1 MIKYY
6 KELEQPNDFTLPL
19 IETKFDS
26 QKYKYIEI
34 DKLPL
39 EFFDKYEY
47 LLRAIKDIHFLMMT
61 IDLEQISNRLRA
73 KWGQT
78 DWEYTTEN
86 WSLWHADYST
96 LCDLTEIKDNMSGLK
111 IKLETTTE
119 IIRTMQFYETVMSQ
133 IIYLC
138 PDIADEWK
146 KIYLLLVSA
155 VKDITIYS
163 HIKYGTAAHHTCD
176 ARDVKLPNAW
186 YITSYG
192 DLYNT
197 GGQRG
202 HKETNLIYSY
212 QEIKQMLLENKSM
225 VGIANAKLEE
235 KLQINNNGYINSSDF
250 QSYLNYKFDFPFV
263 PTSAQS
269 RYFDRKSYNSRI
281 VKTILG
287 VISAQASFY
296 RFFENMQ
303 EYTFNP
309 NHELYKLKDMT
320 ADQIGDILV
329 RCAGCYKIETALNKT
344 ITTSSLTP
352 FQNLHEYIIRGWD
365 VCMISPI
372 IVSREEGIIKELD
385 INSPIVENYIE
396 KDLQKYKQDQQ
407 TEYGKIY
414 IKNYNE
420 IKHV

>member
-6 KELEQPNDFTLPL
+6 KELEKPNDFTLPL

-26 QKYKYIEI
+26 QNYKYIEI

-47 LLRAIKDIHFLMMT
+47 LLRAMKDIHFLMMT

-78 DWEYTTEN
+78 DWEYTRKN
-86 WSLWHADYST
+86 WELWHADYGT
-96 LCDLTEIKDNMSGLK
+96 LSELTEIKEEMSGLK
-111 IKLETTTE
+111 IKLETTTD
-119 IIRTMQFYETVMSQ
+119 IISTIQFYDTVMSK

-146 KIYLLLVSA
+146 KIYLLLVTA
-155 VKDITIYS
+155 VKDITTYT
-163 HIKYGTAAHHTCD
+163 HIKYGKDAHHTCD

-197 GGQRG
+197 GGPKG

-212 QEIKQMLLENKSM
+212 QEIKHMLLENKSM
-225 VGIANAKLEE
+225 VGIANAKLQE
-235 KLQINNNGYINSSDF
+235 KFQINNNGYIDSSDF
-250 QSYLNYKFDFPFV
+250 QSYLNYKFDFSFV
-263 PTSAQS
+263 PTSARS

-287 VISAQASFY
+287 VISVQASFY
-296 RFFENMQ
+296 RFFESMQ
-303 EYTFNP
+303 EYTSNP

-320 ADQIGDILV
+320 DDQIGDILV
-329 RCAGCYKIETALNKT
+329 RCAGCYKIETSLNKT

-352 FQNLHEYIIRGWD
+352 FQDLYEYIIRGWD
-365 VCMISPI
+365 VCIIPPI
-372 IVSREEGIIKELD
+372 IVSREEGIVKELD
-385 INSPIVENYIE
+385 INSPIVETYIE
-396 KDLQKYKQDQQ
+396 KGTQKYKQHQQ
-407 TEYGKIY
+407 VGYGKIY
-414 IKNYNE
+414 IKDYNE